1 MSKGSHDCRKHCRG
15 CGHIVDLVAGECPV
29 CEYVHY
35 VDEKK
40 NDVEP
45 QQIDWNDVEET
56 VDTEI
61 QELIKEKGFAYVYM
75 GTFG

>member
-1 MSKGSHDCRKHCRG
+1 MGKGSHDCRKHCRG

-45 QQIDWNDVEET
+45 QMTNEEFNHLY
-56 VDTEI
+56 
-61 QELIKEKGFAYVYM
+61 LIEFKKPEV
-75 GTFG
+75 

>member
-45 QQIDWNDVEET
+45 QQVEVVFELSKSGLKARAEMFG
-56 VDTEI
+56 VI
-61 QELIKEKGFAYVYM
+61 Q
-75 GTFG
+75 